1 MYGKQE
7 NWGYMH
13 VVSRMRQIPG
23 PEGCPRET
31 MGVTE
36 ADPPSS
42 GECGSRNPHTNGQPM
57 TTSNRYP
64 SFGQEPIPATIND
77 TLLCLQTGT

>member
-1 MYGKQE
+1 MHRSRKLSGRENGEKSREEGIIMYGKQE
-7 NWGYMH
+7 NWGYMG

-42 GECGSRNPHTNGQPM
+42 GECGS
-57 TTSNRYP
+57 
-64 SFGQEPIPATIND
+64 
-77 TLLCLQTGT
+77 